1 MELRTSLAAAAPDA
15 MLAEGRLVDALAGGG
30 VLVGT
35 PDELAARLGLT
46 LAAFGAALQ
55 ALLGARWIVVQ
66 AHQDG
71 RLSLRW
77 ECRQLDEPVAFERR
91 HPDADR

>member
-1 MELRTSLAAAAPDA
+1 MELRTSPAREGLDA
-15 MLAEGRLVDALAGGG
+15 TLAEGRLVNVLAGGS

-35 PDELAARLGLT
+35 PDQLAARLGLP
-46 LAAFGAALQ
+46 LDAFGVALQ

-66 AHQDG
+66 AHHDG

-91 HPDADR
+91 QEDADR